1 MIGIDEPV
9 ELLAVP
15 ADNELCAGIERLDDA
30 GQRPDRHAAEV
41 AVLDPRDD
49 GARDAGPISQVGLAP
64 AAPMSQVGDRS
75 RKVRSHVPMITD
87 GRLPSGYRGRM
98 LWPVTYDELLALA
111 RRLEGRTI
119 ETVTGRRFTVG
130 TYLDSPVFTPASSGI
145 GQSDGRKAAERFL
158 DRYNR
163 SGSLR
168 PGDYA
173 DVTRNASYFI
183 GMILASN
190 E

>member
-1 MIGIDEPV
+1 M
-9 ELLAVP
+9 
-15 ADNELCAGIERLDDA
+15 
-30 GQRPDRHAAEV
+30 
-41 AVLDPRDD
+41 
-49 GARDAGPISQVGLAP
+49 
-64 AAPMSQVGDRS
+64 
-75 RKVRSHVPMITD
+75 
-87 GRLPSGYRGRM
+87 
-98 LWPVTYDELLALA
+98 TYDELLALA
-111 RRLEGRTI
+111 RQLEGRTL
-119 ETVTGRRFTVG
+119 ETVTGRCFTVG

-183 GMILASN
+183 GMILAST